1 MVDCKINPNSVRI
14 NFTIYQLNKS
24 TIEFYLPYEDVQN
37 ALKESAQ
44 NPFIR
49 TKDEW
54 VVGNNECKLNKAQ
67 KRMLKD
73 KEIYNH
79 FNLENIPSSIKT
91 ELNKIVHDID
101 D

>member
-1 MVDCKINPNSVRI
+1 MSSITYSERIKIETFCELGLSNIQMGVLI

-44 NPFIR
+44 NPFMR

-54 VVGNNECKLNKAQ
+54 V
-67 KRMLKD
+67 
-73 KEIYNH
+73 
-79 FNLENIPSSIKT
+79 
-91 ELNKIVHDID
+91 
-101 D
+101 

>member
-44 NPFIR
+44 TPLYV
-49 TKDEW
+49 E
-54 VVGNNECKLNKAQ
+54 
-67 KRMLKD
+67 RM
-73 KEIYNH
+73 NG
-79 FNLENIPSSIKT
+79 
-91 ELNKIVHDID
+91 
-101 D
+101 